1 MARMVWQ
8 ILVAE
13 ERLLLVEVP
22 ALEEAALY

>member
-1 MARMVWQ
+1 MVWQ